1 MAVEGNYWPK
11 ALGDELTIAGAE
23 GKWEA
28 LGVWAQ
34 LPGKVGLL
42 LGMGVAVNRKKK
54 KKRGMSVLFCFFFPF
69 SENKEDEQ

>member
-54 KKRGMSVLFCFFFPF
+54 KKKARNECFVLFFLSFF
-69 SENKEDEQ
+69 